1 MPIAKP
7 LPYVIRSSLSI
18 VGRLK
23 DYRRTAKQTAT
34 SMLIAAVVGLEE
46 LVDLIAKEIHTNAG
60 ITAMISL
67 KPNSIC

>member
-1 MPIAKP
+1 
-7 LPYVIRSSLSI
+7 
-18 VGRLK
+18 
-23 DYRRTAKQTAT
+23 
-34 SMLIAAVVGLEE
+34 MLIAAVVGLEE